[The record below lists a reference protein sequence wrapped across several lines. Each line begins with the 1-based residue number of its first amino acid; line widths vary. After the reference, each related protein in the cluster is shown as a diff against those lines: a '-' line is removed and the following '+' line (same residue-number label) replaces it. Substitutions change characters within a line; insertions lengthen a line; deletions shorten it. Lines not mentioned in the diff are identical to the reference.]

1 MNKNALFNLVLGA
14 MIAVTVPVLAALG
27 ESRLDA
33 YVSIFTLEYFVSL
46 AVIRPRRRTRDFL
59 AGALLAVFFLI
70 VGFRVAEILLA

>member
-46 AVIRPRRRTRDFL
+46 TVIRPRRRTRDFL

-70 VGFRVAEILLA
+70 VGFRVAEILMA